1 MKQCLSQLFP
11 DDSFHFHVVL
21 VLIYSL
27 FFLSCLSHSDFLWFR
42 SKLTSSELWNHFPLA
57 YLRELVNQNRD
68 LPVKTFVCSFRDLQ
82 DNLPC
87 CSWLGPPDLQ
97 EESLNSE
104 GHVYV
109 SRGRRLDVSMMQFDP
124 SLMTPWHL
132 LSGAV
137 QRASQRLIGS
147 DRQAPASAAAAIR
160 PQCFYL
166 QLAAAA
172 DLSKS
177 KDAPFWLFRMFV
189 TVAADL
195 VQLDCI

>member
-1 MKQCLSQLFP
+1 MKQLFR
-11 DDSFHFHVVL
+11 DDLFHFHVVL

-27 FFLSCLSHSDFLWFR
+27 FFLSCLSHSDFFCFR

-57 YLRELVNQNRD
+57 SLRELVNQNGD
-68 LPVKTFVCSFRDLQ
+68 LPVKTFVRSFRDLQ

-87 CSWLGPPDLQ
+87 CSGLGPPDLQ

-104 GHVYV
+104 GHVYF

-124 SLMTPWHL
+124 SLMTRWHL
-132 LSGAV
+132 LSGAA

-147 DRQAPASAAAAIR
+147 NRQAPASAAAAIR

-166 QLAAAA
+166 QLRAAGA

-177 KDAPFWLFRMFV
+177 EDASFWLFRLFV
-189 TVAADL
+189 IVAADL